1 MRAAL
6 FLLALAVILLF
17 LVFREFRHSGT
28 RPRLIEIKRTK
39 KGDDKEEDE
48 D

>member
-6 FLLALAVILLF
+6 FLLVLAVILLF
-17 LVFREFRHSGT
+17 LVFRELRHSGSQ
-28 RPRLIEIKRTK
+28 PRIIEIKRPK